1 MPPKK
6 KKALKGRGL
15 YQKTVNKLFGAKLG
29 KDEYHPPVWTKKGV
43 QFPSFLGPGTN
54 IYDNIRKGKKP
65 INEVDRISMAHD
77 LRYSRATNSAQV
89 RDADLRMLKK
99 IKEVRKNKG
108 DYKINL
114 LIGEIP
120 IRAKMMAEDL
130 GITRKGLFAD
140 MKGVPEEHK
149 KLNESELAKLEL
161 KGYGRKG
168 KSKSK
173 ITPKS
178 KPSKWRTHVN
188 SIKQLNPS
196 MSYKSVLKLASKSYS
211 V

>member
-6 KKALKGRGL
+6 KKKKAVKGKISGSGL

-43 QFPSFLGPGTN
+43 SFPSFLGPGTN

-149 KLNESELAKLEL
+149 KMNEDELAKLEL

-168 KSKSK
+168 KS
-173 ITPKS
+173 TR
-178 KPSKWRTHVN
+178 KPSKWQSHVSKTRAN
-188 SIKQLNPS
+188 NPS
-196 MSYKSVLKLASKSYS
+196 MPYKSALKLASSTYK
-211 V
+211 